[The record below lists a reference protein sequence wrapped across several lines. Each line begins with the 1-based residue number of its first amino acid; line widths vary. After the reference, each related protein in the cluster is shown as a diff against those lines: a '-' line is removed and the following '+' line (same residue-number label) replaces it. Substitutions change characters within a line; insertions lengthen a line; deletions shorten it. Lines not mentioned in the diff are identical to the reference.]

1 MRRKDGRGTNSRS
14 LHAPWDPQ
22 DVAMA
27 DRCRCRSRWFN
38 HRLCSLLRQ
47 CEGDYAIAAASGAA
61 VLGAILVAT
70 PYLVVIAFLSL
81 ILEIAE
87 GVYWTTNYLYDRLE
101 ENDEGGS

>member
-1 MRRKDGRGTNSRS
+1 MAPTAVRYTLIRTLRTWLWLIVAVAALAGSITGFALFYDRS
-14 LHAPWDPQ
+14 
-22 DVAMA
+22 
-27 DRCRCRSRWFN
+27 
-38 HRLCSLLRQ
+38 
-47 CEGDYAIAAASGAA
+47 EGDYAIAAASGAA